1 MLSWVSMSKNG
12 NKSFVKMKGKF
23 WERRLPKLGCYGNV
37 NVDVH
42 ISRRLLNCPIYS
54 HIDTSLK
61 CLEVIQFFSFG
72 VEGSKKKKFK
82 ITEKTNIN

>member
-1 MLSWVSMSKNG
+1 
-12 NKSFVKMKGKF
+12 MKGKF
-23 WERRLPKLGCYGNV
+23 WETRLPKLGCYGNV

-61 CLEVIQFFSFG
+61 WFEVIQFFSLG
-72 VEGSKKKKFK
+72 MGGPKEK
-82 ITEKTNIN
+82 IENNWIH

>member
-1 MLSWVSMSKNG
+1 MLSWVKYHKSMSKNG

-23 WERRLPKLGCYGNV
+23 WETRLPELGCYGNV

-61 CLEVIQFFSFG
+61 CLEVIQFFSLG
-72 VEGSKKKKFK
+72 VGGPKGENLK
-82 ITEKTNIN
+82 

>member
-1 MLSWVSMSKNG
+1 
-12 NKSFVKMKGKF
+12 MKGKF
-23 WERRLPKLGCYGNV
+23 WETRLPKLGCYGNV

-72 VEGSKKKKFK
+72 VGGPKEENLK
-82 ITEKTNIN
+82 